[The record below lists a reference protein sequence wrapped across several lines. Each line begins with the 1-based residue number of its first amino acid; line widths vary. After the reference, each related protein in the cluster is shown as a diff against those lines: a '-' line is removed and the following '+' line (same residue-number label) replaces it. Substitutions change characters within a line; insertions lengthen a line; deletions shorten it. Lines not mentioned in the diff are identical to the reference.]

1 MTTAPHAGALPI
13 PQDLITSM
21 KTLSYLLLIAPL
33 LSGCSMLSNDKATEK
48 SDIDVV
54 AENIARATE
63 KRIKESQARLEA
75 AKADHTQIEKR
86 RQELEKLLAAQTIQA
101 NAIGGEVEA
110 LEATLRSLSSKPQ

>member
-33 LSGCSMLSNDKATEK
+33 LSGCSMLSNDKAPEK

-101 NAIGGEVEA
+101 NAIGGEVKA

>member
-33 LSGCSMLSNDKATEK
+33 LSGCSMLSNDKAPEK

-110 LEATLRSLSSKPQ
+110 LEATLRSLRSTPQ

>member
-33 LSGCSMLSNDKATEK
+33 LSGCSMLSNDKAPEK

-63 KRIKESQARLEA
+63 KRIKESQARLEV

-86 RQELEKLLAAQTIQA
+86 RQLLEKLLAAQTIQA

>member
-86 RQELEKLLAAQTIQA
+86 RQELEKLLAAQTIRA

>member
-33 LSGCSMLSNDKATEK
+33 LSGCSMLSNDKAPEK

>member
-21 KTLSYLLLIAPL
+21 KTLSYILLIAPL

>member
-33 LSGCSMLSNDKATEK
+33 LSGCSLLSNDKAPEK

>member
-110 LEATLRSLSSKPQ
+110 LEATLRSLRSKPQ

>member
-101 NAIGGEVEA
+101 NAIGGEVKA
-110 LEATLRSLSSKPQ
+110 LEATLRSLRSTPQ

>member
-33 LSGCSMLSNDKATEK
+33 LSGCSLLSNDKAPEK

-86 RQELEKLLAAQTIQA
+86 RQLLEKLLAAQTIQA